1 MRNLPRHRSPQ
12 GLGVMLWLGQFLAVF
27 VFWALALS
35 IAAFAILL
43 AATVILEVRD
53 WRRRYR
59 RPPYGQPVLVEGKR
73 RRG

>member
-1 MRNLPRHRSPQ
+1 M
-12 GLGVMLWLGQFLAVF
+12 MWFGQFLALA
-27 VFWALALS
+27 VFWALILAVA
-35 IAAFAILL
+35 IFAILL

-53 WRRRYR
+53 WRRRYH

>member
-1 MRNLPRHRSPQ
+1 M
-12 GLGVMLWLGQFLAVF
+12 MWLGQFLALA
-27 VFWALALS
+27 VFWALAV
-35 IAAFAILL
+35 AVAVFAILL

-53 WRRRYR
+53 WRRRYP